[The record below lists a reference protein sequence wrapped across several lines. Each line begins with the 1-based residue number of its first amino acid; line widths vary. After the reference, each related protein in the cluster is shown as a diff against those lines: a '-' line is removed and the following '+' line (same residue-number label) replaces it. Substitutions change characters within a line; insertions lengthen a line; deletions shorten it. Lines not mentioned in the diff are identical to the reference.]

1 MRECCQPNQF
11 SIRLPVGWQYLVNHD
26 SSSKSLEASFFA
38 QYDKL
43 VQAVTSTGAYAI
55 IDIHNYGRW
64 NSGVIGVDGPSN
76 DDFARLWSLLAAKY
90 ADNDKVMFGIM
101 NEPHDQD
108 TNVLATTIQAAVN
121 AIRKAG
127 ATSQT
132 IIIPGNSWD
141 NAKVWASGAN
151 APILE
156 VTDPAG
162 GVDKLLLDVHKY
174 IDGDGSGTS
183 HECTNNG
190 LDMLEPL
197 VAYLKQ
203 QGRRAIV
210 TEIGGAVTDSCL
222 NYLPQTMEFIANNEE
237 QIVGFTAWSAGSF
250 QPYPNYELSLTP
262 NADGSDN
269 DIFLKAIKPF
279 LPGANAAP
287 IKTTAASSTAP
298 AKTSTVAQSS
308 AAAES
313 SGAPV
318 ETFAPVESAAPN
330 ESAAPVQSS
339 ASAPAV
345 SPAVS
350 SASSQRPSSKV
361 TETQPIPSSTAAA
374 TPASSSA
381 SSERPS
387 SKVTETQLVPT
398 SAAPAPATSS
408 AAPVDGN
415 LQTFTEALGGI
426 AAPPVTAEGMFY
438 RQSGQR
444 YNFLIDALNQS
455 CYVQMD
461 KCQLAANK
469 GGNKAPL
476 TVENCN
482 GTQIQACLKAAQ
494 ATAH

>member
-1 MRECCQPNQF
+1 
-11 SIRLPVGWQYLVNHD
+11 
-26 SSSKSLEASFFA
+26 
-38 QYDKL
+38 
-43 VQAVTSTGAYAI
+43 
-55 IDIHNYGRW
+55 
-64 NSGVIGVDGPSN
+64 
-76 DDFARLWSLLAAKY
+76 
-90 ADNDKVMFGIM
+90 M

-108 TNVLATTIQAAVN
+108 TNVLAKTIQAAVN
-121 AIRKAG
+121 AIREAG

-151 APILE
+151 APILQ

-210 TEIGGAVTDSCL
+210 TEIGGAVTSSCL
-222 NYLPQTMEFIANNEE
+222 NYLPQTMKYIAENEE

-269 DIFLKAIKPF
+269 EIFLKAIKPF

-298 AKTSTVAQSS
+298 AKTSTVVQSSAAAQSS
-308 AAAES
+308 AAVQS
-313 SGAPV
+313 SAAPV
-318 ETFAPVESAAPN
+318 ETVAPVESAAPI

-345 SPAVS
+345 SPAAS
-350 SASSQRPSSKV
+350 SAYSQAPSSQV
-361 TETQPIPSSTAAA
+361 LETQPVPSSTAAA

-381 SSERPS
+381 YPQAPS
-387 SKVTETQLVPT
+387 SKVTETQPAPT
-398 SAAPAPATSS
+398 SAAPATSS
-408 AAPVDGN
+408 AAAVEGN

-426 AAPPVTAEGMFY
+426 TAPPVTAEGMFY

-482 GTQIQACLKAAQ
+482 GAQIQACLKAAQ
-494 ATAH
+494 AAAH

>member
-1 MRECCQPNQF
+1 
-11 SIRLPVGWQYLVNHD
+11 
-26 SSSKSLEASFFA
+26 
-38 QYDKL
+38 
-43 VQAVTSTGAYAI
+43 
-55 IDIHNYGRW
+55 
-64 NSGVIGVDGPSN
+64 
-76 DDFARLWSLLAAKY
+76 
-90 ADNDKVMFGIM
+90 M

-121 AIRKAG
+121 AIRAAG

-141 NAKVWASGAN
+141 NARVWASGAN
-151 APILE
+151 APILQ

-210 TEIGGAVTDSCL
+210 TEIGGAVTSSCL
-222 NYLPQTMEFIANNEE
+222 NYLPQTMKYIAENEA

-269 DIFLKAIKPF
+269 EIFLKAIKPF
-279 LPGANAAP
+279 LPGANATP
-287 IKTTAASSTAP
+287 IKPSATSSTAP
-298 AKTSTVAQSS
+298 TKTSTVVQSSAAAQSS
-308 AAAES
+308 AAVQS
-313 SGAPV
+313 
-318 ETFAPVESAAPN
+318 SAAPVSSAAPTK
-330 ESAAPVQSS
+330 SAAPVQSS

-345 SPAVS
+345 SPA
-350 SASSQRPSSKV
+350 ASSVYSQAPSSQV
-361 TETQPIPSSTAAA
+361 LETQPIPSSTAAS

-381 SSERPS
+381 YSPPS
-387 SKVTETQLVPT
+387 SKVTETQPVPT
-398 SAAPAPATSS
+398 SAAPATSS
-408 AAPVDGN
+408 AAVVEGN

-426 AAPPVTAEGMFY
+426 TAPPVTAEGMFY

-482 GTQIQACLKAAQ
+482 GAQIQACLKAAQ
-494 ATAH
+494 ASAH